1 MPDKKS
7 YHRIGISKILDDL
20 IRAES
25 IQRQKS
31 ITFIIE
37 EIIEAHYTNGTL
49 LHKKINL
56 LAQEVF
62 RGKRRKLPIEFSDRP
77 TIYDIPKVDAGEI
90 AASKYYRKRGEKYKK
105 KEFKNE
111 IISEIAK
118 QEKKIDIFSYKKDY

>member
-1 MPDKKS
+1 MPQKKS

-37 EIIEAHYTNGTL
+37 EIIELHYTNGTL

-56 LAQEVF
+56 IAQELF
-62 RGKRRKLPIEFSDRP
+62 RGKRRKLPPEFNDRD

-90 AASKYYRKRGEKYKK
+90 SASKYHRKRGEKYKK

-111 IISEIAK
+111 QPIPEHPQKVDLFAF
-118 QEKKIDIFSYKKDY
+118 KKNY